1 MAFGA
6 VHVPLANIWDALT
19 GQAEEGPLRQI
30 IVELR
35 LPRTVSAIIVGA
47 ALGVAGALLQGALA
61 NPLASPDVIGV
72 TGGAGFGAMLTL
84 LVWPSAIALLP
95 VGALVFGITAAAIV
109 FAIGWSG
116 AHAGSIGRV
125 ILAGIAI
132 SALFGAAT
140 TSLMVAYSDRVQ
152 SAIFWLAGGLSSEG
166 WASLSVV
173 WPYFAVGFVLA
184 VFLARPLDRLALGDD
199 VAASLGGRPRRVRLL
214 AAGAAALL
222 ASSAAALAGL
232 LGFLGLVIPHLV
244 RLAGGTSSHRFVIPA
259 SALHRRRA
267 PARRRHAGARRA
279 RADRAAGRAADG
291 RARRAAVPVAAA
303 GGGVSAGA
311 AGRARRARERSATTP
326 ILHGA
331 DLSVHA
337 GELLAVV
344 GPNGAGKSTLS
355 RAVSGLQPIAS
366 RATSAGAARRSASSR
381 AARSR
386 ACAPS
391 SPSARRCPRA

>member
-1 MAFGA
+1 MVVTATVALLAAATCSMILGA
-6 VHVPLANIWDALT
+6 VHVPFSDIWASLT

-95 VGALVFGITAAAIV
+95 VGALVFGITAAGIV

-132 SALFGAAT
+132 TALFGAAT

-152 SAIFWLAGGLSSEG
+152 SAIFWLAGGLSSDG
-166 WASLSVV
+166 WSSLSVV
-173 WPYFAVGFVLA
+173 WPYFTVGFLMA

-199 VAASLGGRPRRVRLL
+199 VASSLGGRPRLVRLS
-214 AAGAAALL
+214 AAAAAALL
-222 ASSAAALAGL
+222 ASSAAAIAGL

-244 RLAGGTSSHRFVIPA
+244 RLAGGTASHRFVIPA
-259 SALHRRRA
+259 SAIT
-267 PARRRHAGARRA
+267 GAA
-279 RADRAAGRAADG
+279 LLVAADTL
-291 RARRAAVPVAAA
+291 ARVVLA
-303 GGGVSAGA
+303 
-311 AGRARRARERSATTP
+311 P
-326 ILHGA
+326 I
-331 DLSVHA
+331 
-337 GELLAVV
+337 ELPV
-344 GPNGAGKSTLS
+344 GPLMVVLGVPLFLWLL
-355 RAVSGLQPIAS
+355 REAV
-366 RATSAGAARRSASSR
+366 
-381 AARSR
+381 
-386 ACAPS
+386 
-391 SPSARRCPRA
+391 